1 MNPVRLCFLWHMHQP
16 LYRMPGERECFAPWV
31 RLHGIRSYYDF
42 ARLPELLPRLR
53 WTVNLVPS
61 LLEQIDA
68 YGEGATDSFREAGLI
83 PAADLAPS
91 HRRFLLRNFF
101 SAHPEQMIGNSA
113 RYREL
118 LRKRDEAISTIGEAE
133 AWRTFTD
140 QDFRDLKVLFRLC
153 WFGFAAANDY
163 PEIGGWRRQGQGYTD
178 TDSRRVDEIE
188 RDILGKLAALYR
200 ANWESGKTE
209 ISATPYYHPIL
220 PLLIDSDAAREAMPE
235 AVLPARYGSEAEARL
250 QIGQALDYLQRR
262 LGKRPEGMWPAEG
275 SVSQRAAELFAEA
288 GIRWIATDEENLY
301 RSDREQAGA
310 PGITGPWRTGGPG
323 SELRIVFRNRE
334 ISDRIGFRYARRPAP
349 DAVEDLLGAARDCV
363 ARSTRAEPVV
373 FVILDGENP
382 WETYPE
388 AGWPFL
394 KALSDRIAADG
405 QVELLTV
412 SEAAALQQEGVPR
425 IGRLAAGS
433 WVNGRFSIWTGGPQ
447 KNAAWEALNVTRQA
461 LWADA
466 AASDNSRA
474 LQEILAAEGSDW
486 FWWMDG
492 QFATEHRRNFH
503 DLFQAHLAAAWD
515 AMGRKPPQGLLERFR
530 LIDKFQWAASIP
542 RARIVGQIDGLEN
555 SYFEWAS
562 AARFHWDEIRAG
574 GTMALGKEPVDT
586 VYVGFAA
593 DGSLLFRCDGPVV
606 APDEVEIL
614 TGDDF
619 SIRTVLEAPGYAA
632 SDAGGGKA
640 LAVFRRVIE
649 GRLELGAGWVSP
661 GARFQFRLRLRYGSE
676 WTETRPIRLPVPE
689 GIHRLDGWSV
699 I

>member
-61 LLEQIDA
+61 LIEQIDA

-101 SAHPEQMIGNSA
+101 SAHPEQMIGGSP
-113 RYREL
+113 RYLEL
-118 LRKRDEAISTIGEAE
+118 LKKRDEAVATIGEAE

-163 PEIGGWRRQGQGYTD
+163 PEIGAWRKRDRGFSD
-178 TDSRRVDEIE
+178 ADSGRVDEIE
-188 RDILGKLAALYR
+188 REILGKLAGLYR
-200 ANWESGKTE
+200 ANWDSGKTE

-220 PLLIDSDAAREAMPE
+220 PLLIDSEAAREAMPE

-250 QIGQALDYLQRR
+250 QVSQALDFMERR
-262 LGKRPEGMWPAEG
+262 FGRRPEGMWPAEG

-288 GIRWIATDEENLY
+288 GVRWIATDEENLY
-301 RSDREQAGA
+301 RSGLEESGE
-310 PGITGPWRTGGPG
+310 PGITGPWIAGKPG
-323 SELRIVFRNRE
+323 NDLRIVFRNRE
-334 ISDRIGFRYARRPAP
+334 LSDRIGFRYARRPVAEAI
-349 DAVEDLLGAARDCV
+349 DDLCGTARDII
-363 ARSTRAEPVV
+363 ARSTRAKPVV

-394 KALSDRIAADG
+394 KELSDRIAVDG
-405 QVELLTV
+405 GIELLTV
-412 SEAAALQQEGVPR
+412 SEAAALQQEDPPR
-425 IGRLAAGS
+425 IDRLAAGS

-474 LQEILAAEGSDW
+474 LQAILAAEGSDW

-503 DLFQAHLAAAWD
+503 DLFQAHLTAAWE

-542 RARIVGQIDGLEN
+542 RARVEGQIDGLEN

-562 AARFHWDEIRAG
+562 AARFHWDEIRSG

-586 VYVGFAA
+586 VYAGFAV
-593 DGSLLFRCDGPVV
+593 DGALLFRCDGPTT
-606 APDEVEIL
+606 APDELEIL
-614 TGDDF
+614 TGEDF
-619 SIRTVLEAPGYAA
+619 SARTVLKAPAY
-632 SDAGGGKA
+632 SVLDSGGRKT

-649 GRLELGAGWVSP
+649 GRMELNQGSFLP
-661 GARFQFRLRLRYGSE
+661 DARFQFRLRLKYGSE
-676 WTETRPIRLPVPE
+676 WTETRAIRLPVPV

-699 I
+699 V